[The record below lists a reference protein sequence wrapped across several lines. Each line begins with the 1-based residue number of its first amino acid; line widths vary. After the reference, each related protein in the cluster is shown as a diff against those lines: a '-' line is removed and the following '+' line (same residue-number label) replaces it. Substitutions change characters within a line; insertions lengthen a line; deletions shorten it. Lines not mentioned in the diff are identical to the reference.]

1 MYTAPCMRT
10 ITSEVMALH
19 RMTAVLMCG
28 RHSLRFRLP
37 CLAVRIDEACRQF
50 LRECANVRKLSEHTT
65 RAYQLDLA
73 RFTRFA
79 GAGADV
85 TSFDRTTLLQYVE
98 HLFGEHRLKETS
110 AKRHVASLRSL
121 FRWLEDNGH
130 VADDPFRG
138 ARVRIK
144 LPRRL
149 PRVLSRAELA
159 TILEHPP
166 ANGFS
171 GLTARM
177 AAELLFATGIRV
189 AELAGLRDDDIDL
202 AAGVITIVGKGSRQ
216 RRVYIPDSEI
226 RELVIAYRHAR
237 AARGLA
243 TDSFLVNSR
252 GGAASPQLIRRLI
265 RTLAEDAALTRR
277 VTPHMFRHSVA
288 TYLLEEGVDIRYV
301 QRLLGHR
308 SIVTTEIYTHV
319 ADAALKSRVI
329 ERHPRKSILG
339 KAR

>member
-1 MYTAPCMRT
+1 M
-10 ITSEVMALH
+10 
-19 RMTAVLMCG
+19 
-28 RHSLRFRLP
+28 
-37 CLAVRIDEACRQF
+37 RIDRACEEF
-50 LRECANVRKLSEHTT
+50 LRDCANVRKLSEHTT
-65 RAYQLDLA
+65 RAYRLDLA

-79 GAGADV
+79 GARKEV
-85 TSFDRTTLLQYVE
+85 TSFNRTVLPQYVE
-98 HLFGEHRLKETS
+98 HLFTEHHLKETS
-110 AKRHVASLRSL
+110 AKRHVASVRSL
-121 FRWLEDNGH
+121 FRWLEDGGH
-130 VADDPFRG
+130 VPDDPFRG

-159 TILEHPP
+159 TILEHP
-166 ANGFS
+166 ATQDFS
-171 GLTARM
+171 SITARM

-202 AAGVITIVGKGSRQ
+202 TAGVITIIGKGSRQ
-216 RRVYIPDSEI
+216 RRVYVPDSEI
-226 RELVIAYRHAR
+226 RELVAAYRHAR
-237 AARGLA
+237 NAREN
-243 TDSFLVNSR
+243 TTESFLMNSR
-252 GGAASPQLIRRLI
+252 GGAASPQYIRRLV
-265 RTLAEDAALTRR
+265 RELGENAALTRR

-339 KAR
+339 RT